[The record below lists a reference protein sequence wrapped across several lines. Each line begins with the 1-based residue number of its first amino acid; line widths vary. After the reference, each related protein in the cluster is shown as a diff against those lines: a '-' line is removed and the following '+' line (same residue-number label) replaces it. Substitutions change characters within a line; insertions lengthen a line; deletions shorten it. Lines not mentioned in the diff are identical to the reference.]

1 MATEE
6 PTIPDPGTD
15 TATGTD
21 PAAKYDRP
29 GYEDKS
35 FGQAVDQDQQLADDL
50 LEATDGDVDRAEERF
65 REESAGAPA
74 LARQAQDGDDDH
86 DIERSTDVAAPA
98 AALFDYLA
106 DVENL
111 PDYFDSMTEARRT
124 EGDAVAVTAELPD
137 GSTQQGEAWFRS
149 DRAERRI
156 EWGSEGPNDYRGWL
170 EVTGDDSSSKVTVG
184 IHSKHT
190 DIADGLDATLANIK
204 RLVEDV

>member
-50 LEATDGDVDRAEERF
+50 LAAADGDLDRAEERF

-74 LARQAQDGDDDH
+74 LARQAENGDDEH
-86 DIERSTDVAAPA
+86 DIERPLTDH
-98 AALFDYLA
+98 LI
-106 DVENL
+106 
-111 PDYFDSMTEARRT
+111 R
-124 EGDAVAVTAELPD
+124 DAHVTTP
-137 GSTQQGEAWFRS
+137 
-149 DRAERRI
+149 RI
-156 EWGSEGPNDYRGWL
+156 SGLGFHR
-170 EVTGDDSSSKVTVG
+170 
-184 IHSKHT
+184 HSIPGNHPS
-190 DIADGLDATLANIK
+190 
-204 RLVEDV
+204 